1 VFLLLAGERVMSRLI
16 LPGIGAVTWEC
27 GVCGQSFDFQREQQ
41 EHVGRCAREHMDEIR
56 EASLKQRMPVF
67 DEETWDPG
75 VAEHLRD
82 GAGRRMREAVDRL
95 GVERA
100 KRDGHMEVRPNEKAG
115 L

>member
-1 VFLLLAGERVMSRLI
+1 MSRLI
-16 LPGIGAVTWEC
+16 LPGMGAVTWEC
-27 GVCGQSFDFQREQQ
+27 GVCGRSFDRQREQQ
-41 EHVGRCAREHMDEIR
+41 EHVGVCARANMDRIHAEVEKRRKSVFSEEH
-56 EASLKQRMPVF
+56 
-67 DEETWDPG
+67 WDPE
-75 VAEHLRD
+75 AARALAD